1 MSSPNKRTLRAA
13 MAVLIILAVS
23 ACAHQPTP
31 ETTQVLPG
39 LLWGLL
45 HGFIAPISFIGSIF
59 LDVRMYAFP
68 NDGVWYDLGFVLG
81 SGILFG
87 GGSRAV

>member
-1 MSSPNKRTLRAA
+1 MSPVNKRILRIA
-13 MAVLIILAVS
+13 MAVFAILAVS
-23 ACAHQPTP
+23 ACAHQPAP
-31 ETTQVLPG
+31 ETSHVLPG
-39 LLWGLL
+39 LVWGLI

-68 NDGVWYDLGFVLG
+68 NEGIWYDLGFVLG